1 MPNENNSSDED
12 RFARQDQR
20 PYSGWA
26 SIVVIAIVVIVVGV
40 FFTYSLDVDPKQT
53 APALCEGRLHGVIEI

>member
-40 FFTYSLDVDPKQT
+40 FFYI
-53 APALCEGRLHGVIEI
+53 EFGR